1 MLKSIQPYTQSY
13 AEIIRQVTGIDVE
26 IVDSHMVRIAG
37 TGVYT
42 EGVGSSLAKAGEIYK
57 EVLATRQTVLIE
69 SPRSH
74 PICQLCSDRER
85 CREHLSLSTPIACG
99 SSVLGV
105 IGLVC
110 FTDCERQRVL
120 ESRDSY
126 LAFIALL
133 ADSLAHKVEDHR
145 RLNHATNLL
154 DSLLHM
160 VNASQQGIVIFDSQ
174 GTPTYISSSAR
185 QWLQESGVDQ
195 LSLDSLH
202 RTGDSLSDLDEFEL
216 MLSRRE
222 GDDDERPT
230 RITLMGQMAQLD
242 DPDALEPDALRPTP
256 LNPYTFSPSAFP
268 LSDQYSK
275 LTSQRPPQLTLFS
288 FDLPTR
294 LAQRMGDIT
303 VGSVPSGFAELIGQS
318 PAMQAV
324 KKKAAKVSQSTSTV
338 LITGESGTG
347 KELMARAI
355 HQAGPR
361 RNGPFVAIN
370 CGAIP
375 DTLLESE
382 LFGYVGGAFT
392 GASSKG
398 RMGRFELAQG
408 GIIFLDEISTMPLYL
423 QVKLLRVLQERKIT
437 RLGSNRQVDIDVR
450 IISASNDD
458 LWACTKQNTFR
469 EDLFYRLNVI
479 QLNMPPLR
487 ERRDDIPVL
496 AEYFLTKY
504 CTLFQKRKPVLSQ
517 RLLKHL
523 EGYAWP
529 GNVRELEHVLEYAVN
544 MMADGEPLRVDCLP
558 QRLWRVLA
566 PPMAKD
572 VAPSCERANMGAGA
586 PPSFLPSPSAPQA
599 IMPLHV
605 LEEQAVQ
612 QALEYFGNS
621 TAGKREAAKALGLSM
636 ATLYRK
642 LGISQKKN

>member
-1 MLKSIQPYTQSY
+1 MLQAIQSYAQSY
-13 AEIIRQVTGIDVE
+13 AEVMRRVTGIDVE
-26 IVDSHMVRIAG
+26 IVDCHMVRIAG
-37 TGVYT
+37 TGIYA
-42 EGVGSSLAKAGEIYK
+42 EGVGLSLARAGEIYK
-57 EVLATRQTVLIE
+57 EVMSTRHTVLIE

-74 PICQLCSDRER
+74 AICQRCPDLEH
-85 CREHLSLSTPIACG
+85 CREHLSLSTPIA
-99 SSVLGV
+99 SSAGVLGV

-110 FTDCERQRVL
+110 FNDHERQQVL

-126 LAFIALL
+126 MAFIALL
-133 ADSLAHKVEDHR
+133 ADSLAHKVEARR
-145 RLNHATNLL
+145 RLGHATSLL
-154 DSLLHM
+154 DSLLHI
-160 VNASQQGIVIFDSQ
+160 VNASQQGIVIFDAQ
-174 GTPTYISSSAR
+174 GVPTYTSSSAR
-185 QWLQESGVDQ
+185 QWLGEMGVETLR
-195 LSLDSLH
+195 LSNLH

-216 MLSRRE
+216 LLHPSDSATRS
-222 GDDDERPT
+222 DDERPA
-230 RITLMGQMAQLD
+230 RVTLMGQMAQLD
-242 DPDALEPDALRPTP
+242 DPDAADHTRKAGEQCAT
-256 LNPYTFSPSAFP
+256 SPPHFP
-268 LSDQYSK
+268 PE
-275 LTSQRPPQLTLFS
+275 TPPQLTLFS

-303 VGSVPSGFAELIGQS
+303 TGGGATGFAELIGPS
-318 PAMQAV
+318 PAMGAV
-324 KKKAAKVSQSTSTV
+324 KAKAAKVALSTSTV

-361 RNGPFVAIN
+361 CNGPFVAIN

-398 RMGRFELAQG
+398 RMGRFELGQG

-437 RLGSNRQVDIDVR
+437 RLGSNRLVDVDVR

-458 LWACTKQNTFR
+458 LWACTKQHTFR

-496 AEYFLTKY
+496 ANHFLNKY
-504 CTLFQKRKPVLSQ
+504 CTLFQKRTPPLPR
-517 RLLKHL
+517 RLLSHL
-523 EGYAWP
+523 ESYPWP

-544 MMADGEPLRVDCLP
+544 MMPDGGPLSVDCLP
-558 QRLWRVLA
+558 QRLWHLSA
-566 PPMAKD
+566 PPTDALHAM
-572 VAPSCERANMGAGA
+572 PHTT
-586 PPSFLPSPSAPQA
+586 LLPSAPTAPESVCSAPIIESLQ
-599 IMPLHV
+599 V
-605 LEEQAVQ
+605 LEERAIQ
-612 QALEYFGNS
+612 QALDHFGHN
-621 TAGKREAAKALGLSM
+621 TAGKRQAAKALGLSV

-642 LGISQKKN
+642 LDVSQNKNSV